1 MAIKSIDVLYYIF
14 TVILISA
21 MIFLILVSINKF
33 YILFIKIFK
42 KEIHSDT
49 NLKDPDSCSACSEYS
64 SRSEENIF
72 SIITKCFIL
81 INENMAE

>member
-1 MAIKSIDVLYYIF
+1 MPIKSIDVLYYIYA
-14 TVILISA
+14 VILISA

-49 NLKDPDSCSACSEYS
+49 NLKDPDSPSACSEYS
-64 SRSEENIF
+64 SRSEENRV
-72 SIITKCFIL
+72 SIITKC
-81 INENMAE
+81 